1 MRHEGDSFY
10 ILHVSDFH
18 ISENS
23 DEAAKAALKAVT
35 DKIKEMNINVKYLIH
50 TGDMIDS
57 RDLKEETDDKKETA
71 ARSRFQKAKSIIMD
85 LKKELD
91 ITQKNMIICC
101 GNHDII
107 RYKNKD
113 KDVSGF
119 FKDFLKSIYGWNE
132 GTEQELTE
140 LRKLDDLNVLVLNT
154 NGPFA
159 EKKGACIECDKL
171 KKVLCEEKN
180 AEQPNWFYSDGEKGA
195 ISKEE
200 SKVNIIVAHK
210 PLYEICEDIRLPYGS
225 ELQTTDFL
233 SELQDFINGNGFY
246 LCGDK
251 HTSSIAASYIHDIP
265 HYFCGHPFALIEDNS
280 KKKDKQEGN
289 NVCKCKKEEKCVID
303 YNLIEIKNKK
313 IGKVRKIHLEQA
325 VNIPDEFPSAVRR
338 YENHFLE
345 PLLCILNHNFYR
357 NIRKGCYAPQMR
369 QSFDKYSHRPRTV
382 IKRRKVLPEYRNP
395 DFKSYK
401 FAISDHRNI
410 QAENKSWKCQ
420 VHPID
425 TTVSKLYEKSKKY
438 IVKNSFA
445 LLASKT
451 DLRYNSWFNLSWR
464 NLFNRYKNINFKR
477 ISEFY
482 ILFCRLKDS
491 SNELI
496 EWANDANI
504 FDELCEIIT
513 ESMNDV
519 ENINTQNII
528 NVRGD
533 YSSGKSTFLGIL
545 YICLLYRYSQ
555 GEIDYI
561 PAYFNMENDDI
572 LNKIQEE
579 NTYAVAVKQ
588 TFTFFVE
595 EIEKIAEREQASVC
609 YIVDGLDE
617 QDIWSESSGDSVGR
631 VALDIL
637 SKTKHSKY
645 VMSFCQNK
653 LAHFKNT
660 MPVRKYYEKSYVM
673 YFNPVLV
680 REKNDKNIDF
690 VQFVR
695 HIIDSN
701 TPKNRNGVEDNDL
714 VNLESEKT
722 ISEPRECPAIRKLGR
737 LFINPGFIYHNYQYL
752 KECEEGDSGRAVYMR
767 YIDQQYRICLDA
779 LEYNFIHYAPAM
791 AYLFTYEGYT
801 YEKFKSISPSTN
813 DYWEQKI
820 LEYSSKIYKTFI
832 FIKKHKD
839 AREYLLAL
847 HYNRELRYY
856 AENPNAEIQKNSIIN
871 RLIPR
876 NISIII
882 KKLWWND
889 QNKFVI
895 VCRNLI
901 EKHKNEDISS
911 CTLSMLIYILAYLD
925 KMPGY
930 VYDEIKK
937 LLIDTANKNGGDKRT
952 EEDSSEPW
960 NINIAGEN
968 SRRMKKFMD
977 LDFLYSKEILDAINN
992 GSSIALTKKLL
1003 ESPSFRLYNRQYLMW
1018 YYGDLTIYGEN
1029 RINNLEPG
1037 KDIIYKGVDYYK
1049 CFYTIY
1055 HKLYVCFE
1063 NKCADAYP
1071 LLEYELFT
1079 ICDLVNSRK
1088 LDKKVFSRDEKE
1100 IIGHLIEILN
1110 EYVSYGSYGKENT
1123 KREEE
1128 NDVKEEERISEF
1140 EESFSTKTGGDLIEH
1155 TVNHLEKY
1163 KEGYCDNEYIR
1174 RFFKLLDRVLLT
1186 L

>member
-50 TGDMIDS
+50 TGDVIDS
-57 RDLKEETDDKKETA
+57 RDLEEETDNKKETA
-71 ARSRFQKAKSIIMD
+71 ARSRFQKAQSIIMD
-85 LKKELD
+85 LKQELD

-107 RYKNKD
+107 RYQENKD
-113 KDVSGF
+113 KDAAGF

-154 NGPFA
+154 NGPFTE
-159 EKKGACIECDKL
+159 EKRACIECGKL
-171 KKVLCEEKN
+171 KKVLCEEKK
-180 AEQPNWFYSDGEKGA
+180 AEQPKWFYSDDEKGA

-313 IGKVRKIHLEQA
+313 IGKVRKIHL
-325 VNIPDEFPSAVRR
+325 
-338 YENHFLE
+338 
-345 PLLCILNHNFYR
+345 
-357 NIRKGCYAPQMR
+357 K
-369 QSFDKYSHRPRTV
+369 
-382 IKRRKVLPEYRNP
+382 
-395 DFKSYK
+395 
-401 FAISDHRNI
+401 
-410 QAENKSWKCQ
+410 QAENKSWECQ

-451 DLRYNSWFNLSWR
+451 DLKYNSWFNLSWR
-464 NLFNRYKNINFKR
+464 NLFNRYKKIDFEK

-482 ILFCRLKDS
+482 SLFCRLRDS
-491 SNELI
+491 SRPV
-496 EWANDANI
+496 EWKNNGNI
-504 FDELCEIIT
+504 FNELCEIIT

-528 NVRGD
+528 NIRGD

-588 TFTFFVE
+588 IFTFFVE
-595 EIEKIAEREQASVC
+595 EIEKMAEREQASVC

-645 VMSFCQNK
+645 IMSFCQNK

-680 REKNDKNIDF
+680 RENKNSDF

-701 TPKNRNGVEDNDL
+701 TPKNRIAVEDNDL
-714 VNLESEKT
+714 VKLESEKT
-722 ISEPRECPAIRKLGR
+722 IFEPRECQAIRKLGR

-752 KECEEGDSGRAVYMR
+752 KECEESDSASTVYMR
-767 YIDQQYRICLDA
+767 YIDQQHRICLDV

-791 AYLFTYEGYT
+791 AYLFAYEGYT

-937 LLIDTANKNGGDKRT
+937 LLIDTANKSGGDKKT

-1110 EYVSYGSYGKENT
+1110 EYVSYGKENT
-1123 KREEE
+1123 KREEK
-1128 NDVKEEERISEF
+1128 NDVKEEERISKF

-1163 KEGYCDNEYIR
+1163 QEGYCDNEYIR
-1174 RFFKLLDRVLLT
+1174 RFFECMRKSL
-1186 L
+1186 